1 MRVLQTSLAA
11 WSSRLE
17 VLTEDVKER
26 IYNVLLF
33 VDGGWMIDTRQVS
46 TAGRTSVIT
55 CLKMDRYM
63 KLISSSHIKRYQR
76 ENQIVCVIVCLQDS
90 EQDDERSHQ
99 MAALRSL
106 CLPRLTF
113 LLLSVLQ
120 NSSRHQEALRLADII
135 SSDQHRLYQVNFA
148 PLQPTSLL
156 FLFFCLLSALE
167 AKQRER

>member
-1 MRVLQTSLAA
+1 MRACALQTSLAA

-33 VDGGWMIDTRQVS
+33 VDGGWMIDTRQVPETGS
-46 TAGRTSVIT
+46 SSVIMR
-55 CLKMDRYM
+55 LKLDRYL
-63 KLISSSHIKRYQR
+63 KLDSNSLLRSYQR
-76 ENQIVCVIVCLQDS
+76 ENQNMLVIVCLQDS
-90 EQDDERSHQ
+90 EQDAERSHQ

-135 SSDQHRLYQVNFA
+135 SSDQHLLYQVNFE
-148 PLQPTSLL
+148 PLQPTC
-156 FLFFCLLSALE
+156 FLVFFWFLKRVIMMS
-167 AKQRER
+167 